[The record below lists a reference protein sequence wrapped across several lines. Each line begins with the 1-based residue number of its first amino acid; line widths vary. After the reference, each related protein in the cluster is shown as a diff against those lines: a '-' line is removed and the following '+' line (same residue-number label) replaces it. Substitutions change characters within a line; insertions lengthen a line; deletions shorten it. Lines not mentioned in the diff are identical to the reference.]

1 MKTIFNRN
9 IPTYLNYS
17 NGDTMASPEKNN
29 SDTKKIDVEEGL
41 FEAFDE
47 YETSWLIGAL
57 SNDGIV
63 RSNNEDAVF
72 TFFSKLSDTE
82 STPSFGIFIVADG
95 AGGHLNGE
103 KASSLTLRTIASRLM
118 RDVYMPMLSNKD
130 TNRVDHPTTNE
141 TIIKAIQEANR
152 LVLEQVEDGG
162 CTCTVAVITGN
173 IVNIGHVGD
182 SRMYLINKAEIDPL
196 TRDHS
201 IVGRLIE
208 IGQLTKEEAKTH
220 PQRSVLYRGIG
231 MDGLSDGE
239 DIEVDIHRKR
249 LKGGDS
255 ILLCSDGLWDMV
267 DDDVIHT
274 TVLDAKTPQEAC
286 RNLVRKAN
294 LNGGHDNISVVIVSS
309 PID

>member
-1 MKTIFNRN
+1 MV
-9 IPTYLNYS
+9 
-17 NGDTMASPEKNN
+17 SPEKSSN
-29 SDTKKIDVEEGL
+29 DTKKIDVE
-41 FEAFDE
+41 ASMFDDFDS

-57 SNDGIV
+57 SNDGIK
-63 RSNNEDAVF
+63 RSNNEDATF
-72 TFFSKLSDTE
+72 TFSSMLSDIE

-103 KASSLTLRTIASRLM
+103 KASSLTLRTVASRLI
-118 RDVYMPMLSNKD
+118 RDVYMPLLKNDSKNTLD
-130 TNRVDHPTTNE
+130 YPTTSE
-141 TIIKAIQEANR
+141 AITSAIQEANR
-152 LVLEQVEDGG
+152 LVMEQIEDGG

-182 SRMYLINKAEIDPL
+182 SRLYLINKAEIDPL

-208 IGQLTKEEAKTH
+208 IGQLTREEAKTH

-267 DDDVIHT
+267 DDDEIHT
-274 TVLDAKTPQEAC
+274 TVLEAKTPQEAC
-286 RNLVRKAN
+286 KNLVRKAN
-294 LNGGHDNISVVIVSS
+294 LNGGHDNISVVNVSS